1 MVTMECNNFEKINW
15 HRKRSP
21 YNGRKAIYQNLYVH
35 VNIICVYK
43 CMSTIHTNYVFYIVI
58 YTEKNTVRNTKM

>member
-15 HRKRSP
+15 YRKRSP

-35 VNIICVYK
+35 VNTIYVYK
-43 CMSTIHTNYVFYIVI
+43 CIYTHKLCILYTVM
-58 YTEKNTVRNTKM
+58 YTEKTL

>member
-1 MVTMECNNFEKINW
+1 MGTMECNNFEKINW

-35 VNIICVYK
+35 VNTIYVYK
-43 CMSTIHTNYVFYIVI
+43 CMSTVHTNDVFYIQ
-58 YTEKNTVRNTKM
+58 